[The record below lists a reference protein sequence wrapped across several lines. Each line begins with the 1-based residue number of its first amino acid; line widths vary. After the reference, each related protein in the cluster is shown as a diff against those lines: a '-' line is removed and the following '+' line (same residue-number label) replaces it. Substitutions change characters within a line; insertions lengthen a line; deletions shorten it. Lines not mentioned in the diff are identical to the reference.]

1 MGFLFLISEGICSQ
15 IFEPKHETDSLSIIR
30 NTVNMINKR
39 NIKHALCEKCSYSE
53 LFWSEFSR
61 IQTEYGQM
69 QSIRRRENED
79 QNNSEYGH
87 FLRSDALDYSDDCS
101 PGWILYLLFLVI
113 NLWGILPSF
122 LVLQD
127 LEKEKSKLQKLV
139 ISC

>member
-15 IFEPKHETDSLSIIR
+15 IFEPKHDTDSLSIIR

-61 IQTEYGQM
+61 IQTEYGETRSISPNSVQM
-69 QSIRRRENED
+69 REIAD

-87 FLRSDALDYSDDCS
+87 FSRSVKPEKKVLLRSATR
-101 PGWILYLLFLVI
+101 
-113 NLWGILPSF
+113 
-122 LVLQD
+122 
-127 LEKEKSKLQKLV
+127 
-139 ISC
+139 

>member
-1 MGFLFLISEGICSQ
+1 MGFLFLISEDICSQ

-39 NIKHALCEKCSYSE
+39 NVKHVLCEKCSYSE

-61 IQTEYGQM
+61 SQTEYGQM
-69 QSIRRRENED
+69 QSIRMRENAD

-101 PGWILYLLFLVI
+101 PGWILYLLLLVI
-113 NLWGILPSF
+113 NLCVILPSF

-127 LEKEKSKLQKLV
+127 LEKEKSRLQKLV